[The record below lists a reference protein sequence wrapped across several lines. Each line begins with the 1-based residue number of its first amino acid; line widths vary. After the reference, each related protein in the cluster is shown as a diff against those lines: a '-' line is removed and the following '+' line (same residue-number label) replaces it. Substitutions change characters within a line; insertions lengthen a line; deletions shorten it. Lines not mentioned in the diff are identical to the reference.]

1 MQRGSFLVS
10 EVVRHSPHSIVPWAD
25 RIVENWWSWEKQFFH
40 IFQRS
45 ERDLEIQHQKLA
57 DRWKS
62 GVWLGIETPQKPRSM
77 TTDDATDPRVV
88 PEVHEQEN
96 PNEEANENDDESG
109 ETPDKP
115 DDEDHEVEGETLPE
129 PDTAA
134 TSSSSRGEKRTET
147 QENMFVKRRLM
158 AKSPKRPITLVPPPE
173 DPVKRRLLKKT
184 DMRNDE
190 LIMNVD
196 EHLVNVV
203 NMLTKDENMPKADSN
218 EDNEMP
224 ELTVLDDYEE
234 MMKGKQKELNS
245 LKEMGTMI
253 VVKRSEAVG
262 KRTIQTR
269 WVDREKDGRV
279 KSRLVLKD
287 YNRCQGRTQ
296 PEMFSPT
303 PSTLSLKTMLAASSH
318 DRNNDLESN
327 HITVSIDVHTAFLHA
342 DVDQDLFAEPPEPDE
357 WYDAG
362 LKEDEV
368 WKLNKALYGYR
379 KAPKM
384 WHQHLVSVLESLNYH
399 PLLTDPSCFRND
411 ETNTNIFVHVD
422 DGLMFGPKSEVLKLV
437 ELLSNQVLMRITG
450 RMEKTGDKI
459 YFLGRVIERTAR
471 GYSVEANPK
480 YIRNVIN
487 VLGLEEAK
495 PVMTPSVKRTPTTES
510 LVELEGKNE
519 QCTEQL
525 WENCCTCARSEQ
537 TSCTA

>member
-1 MQRGSFLVS
+1 
-10 EVVRHSPHSIVPWAD
+10 
-25 RIVENWWSWEKQFFH
+25 
-40 IFQRS
+40 
-45 ERDLEIQHQKLA
+45 
-57 DRWKS
+57 
-62 GVWLGIETPQKPRSM
+62 M
-77 TTDDATDPRVV
+77 TTDDALDPRVV
-88 PEVHEQEN
+88 PEAHEQES

-115 DDEDHEVEGETLPE
+115 DDEDHEMEGETLPE
-129 PDTAA
+129 PDTAVM
-134 TSSSSRGEKRTET
+134 SSSSRGEKRTET
-147 QENMFVKRRLM
+147 QENVFVKRRLM

-196 EHLVNVV
+196 EHLMNVV
-203 NMLTKDENMPKADSN
+203 SMLTKEENMPEAKGAELTKDENIPEANSN

-224 ELTVLDDYEE
+224 KLTVLDDYEE
-234 MMKGKQKELNS
+234 MMKGRQKELNS
-245 LKEMGTMI
+245 LKEMGTMT

-296 PEMFSPT
+296 HEMFSPT

-318 DRNNDLESN
+318 DRNFHPESN

-379 KAPKM
+379 KAPKL
-384 WHQHLVSVLESLNYH
+384 WHQHLVSVLESLNYN

-422 DGLMFGPKSEVLKLV
+422 DGLMFGPKNEVLKLV
-437 ELLSNQVLMRITG
+437 ELLSKQVLMRITG

-471 GYSVEANPK
+471 G
-480 YIRNVIN
+480 
-487 VLGLEEAK
+487 
-495 PVMTPSVKRTPTTES
+495 
-510 LVELEGKNE
+510 
-519 QCTEQL
+519 
-525 WENCCTCARSEQ
+525 
-537 TSCTA
+537 